1 MFMEPHVQVDLS
13 KALQQIIYAVTQT
26 LFIISQLLYAV
37 ASVVVSDSFAFVDIW
52 NYDYKLC
59 ACIF

>member
-1 MFMEPHVQVDLS
+1 MEPHVQVDLS

-37 ASVVVSDSFAFVDIW
+37 ASVVVSDSFAFVDI
-52 NYDYKLC
+52 
-59 ACIF
+59 